1 MNTTYNNMIINIYS
15 NKNTMDLTR
24 YIDDVNDN
32 YNISSLY
39 ILLDFYIKQG
49 EYSIILHYCEYI
61 FTYYSGITLSTRG
74 NIISFEESKHPSES
88 LEKMIN
94 IFEIYCYVKQ
104 SCQIFLKYGI
114 SLGYKNC
121 LYLYLKKYNYYF
133 IDNLYSIRYN
143 FDYLIQNINNSLT
156 IYGPTLHLIYMKIK
170 YNTSM
175 QKYIPKLNYYA
186 ILFVIHSNFDDDI
199 DYIFLYNKFVYNT
212 LIYKMINN
220 NENRKLVWNIT
231 TYLYNFQ
238 HIRKDLIMLFT
249 LNKLK
254 QHIINYLYRPNGIKY
269 KSASQTWLAK
279 VQLLH

>member
-1 MNTTYNNMIINIYS
+1 
-15 NKNTMDLTR
+15 MDLTR

-74 NIISFEESKHPSES
+74 NIISFEESKQPPES

-133 IDNLYSIRYN
+133 IDNLYSIEYN

-186 ILFVIHSNFDDDI
+186 ILFVIYSNFDDDI
-199 DYIFLYNKFVYNT
+199 EYIFLYNKFVYNT

-220 NENRKLVWNIT
+220 NENRKRVWNIT

-238 HIRKDLIMLFT
+238 HIRKDLIMLFI

-279 VQLLH
+279 VQLLY